1 MKKPA
6 LILYLLVILTAAWLG
21 TAQVQAL
28 GLLVGDQE
36 AILSQPISIVNG
48 SILVPLHVVTDY
60 LGGQVTWSAKGETVQ
75 LDFPDLTITMRVGE
89 ESAQVNGTSY
99 RLEVPIEFS
108 QGDLMVPLRFIVD
121 HLRLSLTFDGE
132 KGALRIQGRY
142 LDAAADSSEVVHPS
156 EREHVI
162 YTPEPQQDLKEI
174 VYIGGPRSRVF
185 VDVANYSGY
194 QTMLLVNPD
203 RLVLDLYGVQGEP
216 LPDQLVN
223 GPIVKQIRSSLFDG
237 NTIRVVFDLNEA
249 TGYTIT
255 PWPEG
260 GLEVE
265 FNYQLLSVGFER
277 ADGVPKIV
285 IEATDK
291 PPIETIH
298 LTQPSRLVID
308 LHNTS
313 LIGGAVELAVEDPVV
328 RRWRVSQNT
337 PAVTRIVLELNE
349 PLTLWDVEGD
359 NGRYALVFFEGTPEQ
374 AAAKREEIAARERAE
389 ALRALEEARRAAQEA
404 QERAAQP
411 KETVVDETVVAEP
424 KGDGILAGYVI
435 MIDPGHG
442 GSDPGAIGP
451 YGTFEKDVNLAISLA
466 LGKLLD
472 EAGAEVHFTRTED
485 VYVSIFERPQMAHH
499 VGAHILVSVHANAYL
514 DQNIARGTETLYNPN
529 RESNQLLAQAI
540 QTELVKE
547 LQLYDRG
554 LRKRTDLAVL
564 NGSQI
569 PTALVEVAFLNH
581 PEEEVLLRAPGFQQ
595 AAAQGIFN
603 GIVRYFAEHAPKE
616 E

>member
-1 MKKPA
+1 M
-6 LILYLLVILTAAWLG
+6 
-21 TAQVQAL
+21 
-28 GLLVGDQE
+28 
-36 AILSQPISIVNG
+36 
-48 SILVPLHVVTDY
+48 
-60 LGGQVTWSAKGETVQ
+60 
-75 LDFPDLTITMRVGE
+75 
-89 ESAQVNGTSY
+89 
-99 RLEVPIEFS
+99 
-108 QGDLMVPLRFIVD
+108 
-121 HLRLSLTFDGE
+121 
-132 KGALRIQGRY
+132 
-142 LDAAADSSEVVHPS
+142 
-156 EREHVI
+156 I

-466 LGKLLD
+466 LGKL
-472 EAGAEVHFTRTED
+472 
-485 VYVSIFERPQMAHH
+485 
-499 VGAHILVSVHANAYL
+499 
-514 DQNIARGTETLYNPN
+514 
-529 RESNQLLAQAI
+529 
-540 QTELVKE
+540 
-547 LQLYDRG
+547 
-554 LRKRTDLAVL
+554 
-564 NGSQI
+564 
-569 PTALVEVAFLNH
+569 
-581 PEEEVLLRAPGFQQ
+581 
-595 AAAQGIFN
+595 
-603 GIVRYFAEHAPKE
+603 
-616 E
+616 